1 MKILEFFLFS
11 DVTSWVVED
20 LVELIQSNKD
30 AEELVLHINS
40 MGGETLAGFTIYD
53 ILKLSKLKV
62 TVKIEGIAASSASL
76 VALAGDTIEMT
87 ENSFFMIH
95 YPWSGFVGNSEE
107 FQARKELLDKLG
119 DRCVD
124 IYIKESGNSEEQV
137 REWMKDSTYFN
148 AEEAV
153 AAGFVTSI
161 SEAIEIAALS
171 DHIPDHIKA
180 KIMGVHKTPE
190 NSINNKGGSIMDELL
205 KALGVE
211 TPEDALV
218 KVGELRSQIVT
229 ISGVNA
235 TLENKVTALNT
246 QLKIVRDESIESK
259 VDAGIANGEILPRHK
274 EIAMEIAKASL
285 PKFDIWKAEQ
295 KKLIGFIS
303 GKIDLG
309 ILKTINAGNIE
320 DQEIEIR

>member
-1 MKILEFFLFS
+1 
-11 DVTSWVVED
+11 
-20 LVELIQSNKD
+20 
-30 AEELVLHINS
+30 
-40 MGGETLAGFTIYD
+40 
-53 ILKLSKLKV
+53 
-62 TVKIEGIAASSASL
+62 
-76 VALAGDTIEMT
+76 
-87 ENSFFMIH
+87 
-95 YPWSGFVGNSEE
+95 
-107 FQARKELLDKLG
+107 
-119 DRCVD
+119 
-124 IYIKESGNSEEQV
+124 
-137 REWMKDSTYFN
+137 
-148 AEEAV
+148 
-153 AAGFVTSI
+153 
-161 SEAIEIAALS
+161 
-171 DHIPDHIKA
+171 
-180 KIMGVHKTPE
+180 
-190 NSINNKGGSIMDELL
+190 MDELL